1 MAEHQLSLEKGE
13 IRLTSVQAHLQQ
25 CFYLLAQSRLN
36 HCWTLFGI
44 TAHLVLA
51 LGIHRRSRIDPRALP
66 GSRDSE
72 AAYVDLEYRKRT
84 FWCAY
89 NLNAYLSAALGRPM
103 TFHDDDVDQEL
114 PLGVDDD
121 QLRPRASDRRLPA
134 VLGPSIT
141 SATVAQIK

>member
-1 MAEHQLSLEKGE
+1 METGE
-13 IRLTSVQAHLQQ
+13 IRLAHVQARLAQ

-51 LGIHRRSRIDPRALP
+51 LGIHRKNPRVNGPASRLHGHI
-66 GSRDSE
+66 
-72 AAYVDLEYRKRT
+72 DLECAKRT

-89 NLNAYLSAALGRPM
+89 ILNTYLSAALGRPM
-103 TFHDDDVDQEL
+103 TFHDEDIDQEL

-121 QLRPRASDRRLPA
+121 QLRCDETGRPPRAT
-134 VLGPSIT
+134 GPSIL

>member
-1 MAEHQLSLEKGE
+1 MEKGE
-13 IRLTSVQAHLQQ
+13 IRLASVQARLQQ

-51 LGIHRRSRIDPRALP
+51 LGIHRKSRVDPKTLHGID
-66 GSRDSE
+66 
-72 AAYVDLEYRKRT
+72 YIDLECKKRT

-89 NLNAYLSAALGRPM
+89 NLNTYLSAALGRPM

-121 QLRPRASDRRLPA
+121 QLRPSSNPPPV